1 MLLLQLPLAA
11 SSSSAQGSFTL
22 LSTCSLLPAR
32 HAPSFPSR
40 LRLCSPARLDG
51 RQVALRL
58 SATTVRGGVFAGGG
72 HRSACLGDAS
82 MSPPTIITPPLPSDL
97 LLPVM
102 VSVHTGARR
111 NQFSTF
117 RARMAA
123 IRKASVAPK
132 H

>member
-1 MLLLQLPLAA
+1 MMLLQLPLAA
-11 SSSSAQGSFTL
+11 SSCSAQGSFTL

-40 LRLCSPARLDG
+40 LRLCLPARLDG
-51 RQVALRL
+51 RQVVLRL

-82 MSPPTIITPPLPSDL
+82 MSPPTIVTSPLPSNPL
-97 LLPVM
+97 VPVM